1 MGFQDTRSTNRRVR
15 FGSWPCKNALPREV
29 GEEAR
34 PRSVSDC
41 DRGHQRLGT
50 DDGLPQRQWPGAAKP
65 GLNKREFS
73 CGKKSFF
80 YIQCMQRRICG
91 LSNKME
97 MTMRKKTLTALVVAL
112 ISALTVQAAAASEH
126 HHSRAKSRAAAWA
139 QMRNSNAYAAPGYPA
154 GSDFKAEQSYFTNM
168 GNGYSAGGY

>member
-1 MGFQDTRSTNRRVR
+1 LRQ
-15 FGSWPCKNALPREV
+15 
-29 GEEAR
+29 EELFLS
-34 PRSVSDC
+34 PV
-41 DRGHQRLGT
+41 H
-50 DDGLPQRQWPGAAKP
+50 AKTQSAVFP
-65 GLNKREFS
+65 
-73 CGKKSFF
+73 
-80 YIQCMQRRICG
+80 
-91 LSNKME
+91 NKME

-139 QMRNSNAYAAPGYPA
+139 QMRNSNAYAAPGPA